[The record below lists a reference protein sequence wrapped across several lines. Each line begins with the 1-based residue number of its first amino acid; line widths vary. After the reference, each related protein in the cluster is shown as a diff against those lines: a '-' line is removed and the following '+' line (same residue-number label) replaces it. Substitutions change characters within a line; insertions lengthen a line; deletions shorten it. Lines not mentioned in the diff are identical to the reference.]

1 MEDGAQMKINKS
13 DIKDA
18 IISALNEQEEEA
30 SLAATDKTK
39 FQRKSMAASTFA
51 KAGKE
56 QRKEANPELTNLE
69 KGIVDQISKFLLN
82 LAEMPGVDL
91 NAKRT
96 VLQRVFNML
105 KKRIGA
111 EDAAQQQA
119 IAEACGPSIAPAMPM
134 DSASVGDHGD
144 GHMAKS
150 QLYRAAEYATE
161 LEQMIED
168 GEELDAWVQ
177 AKITKASDY
186 LSSVKHYLEYKKI
199 RGDQ

>member
-1 MEDGAQMKINKS
+1 MKIKKS
-13 DIKDA
+13 DIKQA
-18 IISALNEQEEEA
+18 IAEALSEQEAEVP
-30 SLAATDKTK
+30 LAAQDKTK
-39 FQRKSMAASTFA
+39 FKRKSMAASSFA
-51 KAGKE
+51 KAGKQ

-69 KGIVDQISKFLLN
+69 KGIIDQISKFLLD

-96 VLQRVFNML
+96 VLQRVFNVL
-105 KKRIGA
+105 KKRVGA
-111 EDAAQQQA
+111 DDAIAQQQPV
-119 IAEACGPSIAPAMPM
+119 AEGCGPSLAPALPM
-134 DSASVGDHGD
+134 GSTSANGHDD
-144 GHMAKS
+144 GNMAKS

-186 LSSVKHYLEYKKI
+186 LSSVKHYLEYKKT

>member
-1 MEDGAQMKINKS
+1 MKIKKS
-13 DIKDA
+13 DIKEA
-18 IISALNEQEEEA
+18 IISVLGEQDEA
-30 SLAATDKTK
+30 VPPTAQDKPK
-39 FQRKSMAASTFA
+39 FQRKSMGAATFA

-69 KGIVDQISKFLLN
+69 KGIVDQISKFLLD

-96 VLQRVFNML
+96 VLQRVFNVL
-105 KKRIGA
+105 KKRVGA
-111 EDAAQQQA
+111 PEPAAQQQA
-119 IAEACGPSIAPAMPM
+119 VAEACGPPM
-134 DSASVGDHGD
+134 TGTMSAHTPTVDAHGE
-144 GHMAKS
+144 GNMAKS